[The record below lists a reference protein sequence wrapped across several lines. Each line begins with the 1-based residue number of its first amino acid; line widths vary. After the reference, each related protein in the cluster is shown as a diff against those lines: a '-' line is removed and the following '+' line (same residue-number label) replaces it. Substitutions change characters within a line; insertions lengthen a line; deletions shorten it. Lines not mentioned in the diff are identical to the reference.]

1 MRIPSKYD
9 VLTYVQGWVAYN
21 VAVPTSILPGI
32 RYLIKAHCM
41 YVVLVYDPEMAR
53 IV

>member
-1 MRIPSKYD
+1 M
-9 VLTYVQGWVAYN
+9 YVQVWIAYN
-21 VAVPTSILPGI
+21 IAVPTYACILPGI